1 MHLANSETTCLQI
14 HRERK
19 KRCSHVCL
27 YKFFCSGL
35 VLLGGFFWSYDLLL
49 LVVLWSS
56 LVAEEC
62 CLLRELLMALCGD
75 DESNLCAGGRWIC
88 VSVGTSAEFWN
99 R

>member
-1 MHLANSETTCLQI
+1 MHLANSETIWLQI

-27 YKFFCSGL
+27 YKKNCSVL
-35 VLLGGFFWSYDLLL
+35 FLLGGFFWSRDLFL

-75 DESNLCAGGRWIC
+75 DESNCSIYKLPG
-88 VSVGTSAEFWN
+88 EKED
-99 R
+99 